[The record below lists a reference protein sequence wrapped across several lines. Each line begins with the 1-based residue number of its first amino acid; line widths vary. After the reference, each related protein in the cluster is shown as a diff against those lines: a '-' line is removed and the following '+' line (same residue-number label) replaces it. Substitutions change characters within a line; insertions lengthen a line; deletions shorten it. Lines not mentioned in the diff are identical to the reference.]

1 MCGIAG
7 LLGEFKDRRTH
18 LSRMLNALV
27 HRGPDEK
34 GEYIDKLFAGGM
46 RRLSINDLQGGSQ
59 PLFNHD
65 KSIVLLYN
73 GEIYNSG
80 ELRRELEATGK
91 RFRTRSDGE
100 VIAHLYEDLGE
111 SAFERLD
118 GMFAVALWD
127 SRREHLLLARD
138 LPGEKPLYFARL
150 NQGQLVFASEVKA
163 LERLGIVH
171 RNVATLLNELQ
182 RFKILPHAWMNDPE
196 RTSLISRFSREF
208 AWTSDDWPEHW
219 RRYLDGLSN
228 S

>member
-80 ELRRELEATGK
+80 ELRQELEAAGK

-111 SAFERLD
+111 YAFERWPC
-118 GMFAVALWD
+118 GIRVA
-127 SRREHLLLARD
+127 STC
-138 LPGEKPLYFARL
+138 Y
-150 NQGQLVFASEVKA
+150 
-163 LERLGIVH
+163 
-171 RNVATLLNELQ
+171 
-182 RFKILPHAWMNDPE
+182 
-196 RTSLISRFSREF
+196 
-208 AWTSDDWPEHW
+208 
-219 RRYLDGLSN
+219 
-228 S
+228 